1 MVTKTINKTIILLL
15 FNFTQKFDKNSLIS
29 QTLINKIY
37 CDEIQCNYT
46 KNGTLNLV
54 FRFVGLAGL
63 EPATP

>member
-37 CDEIQCNYT
+37 CDEIQCNIQKT
-46 KNGTLNLV
+46 EHLI
-54 FRFVGLAGL
+54 
-63 EPATP
+63 